1 MENLMETALAIY
13 EPDEII
19 EEDDFLT
26 DDEEIKQPRV
36 SKMKVLSIDVEEDL
50 SEEDLRELAVEIV
63 NIDMEIKSK
72 NVELETLKSHATNL
86 KKTIDSLNLA
96 RIEKSSDYDYGKKSR
111 TYSCYRRENYEL
123 GVYEYVHINTGIIVK
138 TETFEEGDLF
148 SVEE

>member
-1 MENLMETALAIY
+1 METALAIY